1 MTNETVEAAVI
12 DAEPQAI
19 ERALVA
25 SPTGWVRS
33 PITVAQRNQEIEQYR
48 KQMVEGEDYGVI
60 PGTDKPTLFQPGADT
75 LCNAAG
81 LWGTDPEFVEKVEDW
96 QTGFFYYLVKLY
108 VRDDDGRR
116 WYGVGSCNSKERKY
130 AAQSWVPLY
139 TLDPEERQ
147 RAEAEEWPQDTR
159 VSKRGN
165 SIIWVQPPNAPAYD
179 LVNTIQKMAVKRAY
193 IAATLRATGAHRVFT
208 QDMEDIA
215 PASTEP
221 PASNN
226 TPATEATP
234 RRAAPKET
242 GDTSATQELAK
253 LRYDT
258 GKALTAYQQAHGDA
272 AYEEFVADHCPDAV
286 IDGNVRLGDL
296 DAGRC
301 GAIIEDALA
310 QATKQ
315 EA

>member
-1 MTNETVEAAVI
+1 M
-12 DAEPQAI
+12 
-19 ERALVA
+19 
-25 SPTGWVRS
+25 
-33 PITVAQRNQEIEQYR
+33 
-48 KQMVEGEDYGVI
+48 
-60 PGTDKPTLFQPGADT
+60 
-75 LCNAAG
+75 
-81 LWGTDPEFVEKVEDW
+81 
-96 QTGFFYYLVKLY
+96 
-108 VRDDDGRR
+108 RDDDGRR

-234 RRAAPKET
+234 RRPAPTAA
-242 GDTSATQELAK
+242 GDTPASQELAK
-253 LRYDT
+253 LRYDA
-258 GKALTAYQQAHGDA
+258 GKALTAYQKAHGDDTYWA
-272 AYEEFVADHCPDAV
+272 FVSLHCPDAV
-286 IDGNVRLGDL
+286 FDGNVRLGDL
-296 DAGRC
+296 
-301 GAIIEDALA
+301 GASQCERIIDLAANAPQQPALA
-310 QATKQ
+310 PA
-315 EA
+315 AGDGS